1 MTCVSMARLVLGLG
15 LGLTV
20 CALAPDSMAASKL
33 CGPIQNSFG
42 PFDYTLAANAVSLA
56 TVEPYHFTDEVEQGV
71 RGATGP
77 LGGDLDYTLRAFPNH
92 ARALATMGRIG
103 VRDKVMQ
110 VPGAKYPVECYF
122 VRALEF
128 VPDDAAVHAA
138 YGSYLMALGK
148 LQPAL
153 ERLRQAV
160 LLAPDNATYNYNLG
174 LLYFRL
180 KDYDH
185 ANDHAARAYTAGF
198 PLPGLRQL
206 LTTAGQWRA
215 PVP

>member
-1 MTCVSMARLVLGLG
+1 MTRAAISWRLAACLALYW
-15 LGLTV
+15 
-20 CALAPDSMAASKL
+20 LAPDSAAASKL
-33 CGPIQNSFG
+33 CGNIQNSFG
-42 PFDYTLAANAVSLA
+42 PFDYTQAANAVSLA

-92 ARALATMGRIG
+92 ARALAAMGRIG

-110 VPGAKYPVECYF
+110 VSGAKYPVECYF

-128 VPDDAAVHAA
+128 RPDDPAVHAA

-160 LLAPDNATYNYNLG
+160 LLAPDNPTYNYNLG

-180 KDYDH
+180 QDYEH
-185 ANDHAARAYTAGF
+185 ANDHAARAYATGF

-206 LTTAGQWRA
+206 LTTAGKWRPPA
-215 PVP
+215 P